1 VAPST
6 VAPGAT
12 ATLTGINLIADN
24 AVVNGL
30 TGGAVPLTGS
40 ATSATFT
47 VPASVPAGTYNIYV
61 TNALGQ
67 SGTVPLVVQQ
77 NKFSASGVVFEDL
90 NGNGTVDASEA
101 KRQGEN
107 VILSLDVAPY
117 TPITTVTT
125 NANGAYAFNDL
136 AAGHYRVT
144 HGAPSGYVKTTDDSR
159 PFDVGP
165 SLTHNFGIKPLPGG
179 ALGTALICASEQ
191 DKKQQTDDFENFA
204 DGATKD
210 FGWRTIT
217 YPNTSVTVKK
227 DQGKSGN
234 GLVLV
239 DTNSV
244 SGQEAHALVQRQI
257 PPTDNGSVSFDIR
270 PKQTTGHFTLILQ
283 SPEAQG
289 STFNLYLWRD
299 GTIRYF
305 DSKKTTEAEQY
316 VKIGTATYQ
325 KDVWQR
331 LTIAWTPTGIKVSK
345 DGQALHSGQL
355 PYSYPD
361 NVGKQTTFDLFSG
374 WAEQAGASAEDAGR
388 LAAIATDAAFM
399 REWESCE
406 PLAAGITSLPLRQL
420 AETVN
425 VGPIVTRLVAGEP
438 AIEMFER
445 RHDRARELLT
455 QLATALEEER
465 VAPAALVAEALESR
479 VSAALDRAL
488 TAEALRLPQEIRRVV
503 VEFRQARDGR
513 AAPLRAFLDANANL
527 ERAHIVL
534 DQRETTVRSGG
545 TRPALRDIRLYGE
558 IIDTCDAG
566 FAELARIE
574 EELAHIEDGLDR
586 HRAAFLALCDRARAT
601 ANMVAQVRAAAQML
615 QIPLSDAM
623 SAQVEK
629 ETRRLDDAV
638 ETYTAEMD
646 AGFEAPQ
653 RNMSV
658 RRLESELPSRKE
670 YHAALTRPRAE
681 SLFRVPAT
689 DRDEEIRRLI
699 LLTYDLTCTD
709 NRVKGRSINAVAN
722 SIMVRAGFVREEES
736 GRAREL
742 FASKEATAWR
752 QTHFDHTTV
761 GQRGHIYIPNPAGRK
776 LAKAYA
782 RELAD
787 ARDFTERLLRALQEH
802 RAAVAQEEAAKKK
815 AKA

>member
-1 VAPST
+1 MNRRQLKKHEGRAVLSERFGNARSPHDAGKAILARLGEEPPADGCDVSPGTWRPGPAEPDVPAAATDHEPMLGLDVSVARMET
-6 VAPGAT
+6 FDADAL
-12 ATLTGINLIADN
+12 ALIAERAD
-24 AVVNGL
+24 AR
-30 TGGAVPLTGS
+30 
-40 ATSATFT
+40 
-47 VPASVPAGTYNIYV
+47 AGIDAWTEFRI
-61 TNALGQ
+61 ALC
-67 SGTVPLVVQQ
+67 
-77 NKFSASGVVFEDL
+77 E
-90 NGNGTVDASEA
+90 EA
-101 KRQGEN
+101 DE
-107 VILSLDVAPY
+107 
-117 TPITTVTT
+117 
-125 NANGAYAFNDL
+125 L
-136 AAGHYRVT
+136 AE
-144 HGAPSGYVKTTDDSR
+144 
-159 PFDVGP
+159 
-165 SLTHNFGIKPLPGG
+165 L
-179 ALGTALICASEQ
+179 
-191 DKKQQTDDFENFA
+191 
-204 DGATKD
+204 
-210 FGWRTIT
+210 
-217 YPNTSVTVKK
+217 
-227 DQGKSGN
+227 
-234 GLVLV
+234 
-239 DTNSV
+239 
-244 SGQEAHALVQRQI
+244 
-257 PPTDNGSVSFDIR
+257 
-270 PKQTTGHFTLILQ
+270 
-283 SPEAQG
+283 
-289 STFNLYLWRD
+289 
-299 GTIRYF
+299 
-305 DSKKTTEAEQY
+305 EAELAREADA
-316 VKIGTATYQ
+316 GEEE
-325 KDVWQR
+325 DE
-331 LTIAWTPTGIKVSK
+331 
-345 DGQALHSGQL
+345 
-355 PYSYPD
+355 
-361 NVGKQTTFDLFSG
+361 
-374 WAEQAGASAEDAGR
+374 AEQAGASAEDAGR

-513 AAPLRAFLDANANL
+513 AAPLRAFLDANADL